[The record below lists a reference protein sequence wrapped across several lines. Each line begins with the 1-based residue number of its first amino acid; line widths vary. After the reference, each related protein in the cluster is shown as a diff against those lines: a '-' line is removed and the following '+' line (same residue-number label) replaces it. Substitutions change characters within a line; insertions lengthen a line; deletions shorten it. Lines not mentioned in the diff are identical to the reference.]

1 MELLE
6 KNLLDPDGPSPIPPS
21 RLQRLVSTLLETE
34 GAPEE
39 VEISIVYCSDDFI
52 RQLNRDYR
60 GFDRPTDVLS
70 FAQEELEYPADAPE
84 VLGDVVISLETSARQ
99 AAEGG
104 RTLQQ
109 EVEWLLVHGILHL
122 LGYDDE
128 TEEGLQDMIQRQQAV
143 LEAV

>member
-1 MELLE
+1 M
-6 KNLLDPDGPSPIPPS
+6 
-21 RLQRLVSTLLETE
+21 STLLETE

-143 LEAV
+143 LEAA